1 MKKDTTMIKK
11 IITSTFAS
19 ILLLPSAAFAQSA
32 PGVAYKW
39 INTPY
44 GQFGCF
50 TRAENKLY
58 SIGATSVQKTTTSVF
73 GIVNNSRV
81 AVWCRGSEAIIFVA
95 GPNDVAPIR
104 DEVATAF

>member
-1 MKKDTTMIKK
+1 MIRNL
-11 IITSTFAS
+11 ITSTIAS
-19 ILLLPSAAFAQSA
+19 IVLLPSAAFAQSV

-39 INTPY
+39 VDTPY

-58 SIGATSVQKTTTSVF
+58 SIGATSVQRATNSVF
-73 GIVNNSRV
+73 GIVSNSRV